1 MLIKLLNKIFFTA
14 ILTVV
19 FTGFES
25 KLNYLNSNF
34 SYSIAIFGTV
44 LICLYFVWL
53 YIRKTEIFALVIY
66 EVLAVL
72 PIVALYLA
80 SGTSLR
86 ILLIAI
92 SANILIYIVAKL
104 FVSKP
109 IRLFRMRELSL
120 NYLLMISIGYLLVIS
135 VVLGFNFDLDLLL
148 LRDVYDRRF
157 AVEDRYNT
165 FILYSSSFMSKF
177 VLPISLLRSL
187 QKKKYIVALVVI
199 LLFVWFF
206 LTTSL
211 KTVLFTPIVIIALF
225 YARKTKRLEI
235 ETLMIFGLSL
245 LLIGEYVLL
254 DGILLSRRLF
264 YIPSILNNY
273 YFDFFQGNSQYLS
286 YGWYNPFLNYGYELS
301 PNRLIASVYWG
312 DSGTSANNGL
322 VSSGFMNFGVL
333 GVYFYSILFGL
344 VIAQFPNRIQRKFAG
359 VFVLMVFAFT
369 TSFFITSMLSHGILL
384 FLLLNRAL
392 LRRV

>member
-1 MLIKLLNKIFFTA
+1 MIF
-14 ILTVV
+14 
-19 FTGFES
+19 
-25 KLNYLNSNF
+25 
-34 SYSIAIFGTV
+34 
-44 LICLYFVWL
+44 LYFVWL
-53 YIRKTEIFALVIY
+53 YTRKTEIFALVIY

-80 SGTSLR
+80 SSTSIK
-86 ILLIAI
+86 ILLITI
-92 SANILIYIVAKL
+92 SADILIYITVKV
-104 FVSKP
+104 FDSRP
-109 IRLFRMRELSL
+109 FRLFRMRELPL
-120 NYLLMISIGYLLVIS
+120 NYLLLISFGYLLGIS
-135 VVLGFNFDLDLLL
+135 LVLGFNFDLDLLL

-177 VLPISLLRSL
+177 VLPILLLRFI
-187 QKKKYIVALVVI
+187 QKKKFIVALIVI
-199 LLFVWFF
+199 FLFVWFF

-211 KTVLFTPIVIIALF
+211 KTVLFTPIVIMALF
-225 YARKTKRLEI
+225 YASHTNRWEI
-235 ETLMIFGLSL
+235 GTLMIFGLSL

-273 YFDFFQGNSQYLS
+273 YFDFFQDNSQYLS
-286 YGWYNPFLNYGYELS
+286 YGWYNPFLKYSYELPPS
-301 PNRLIASVYWG
+301 RLIASAYWG

-333 GVYFYSILFGL
+333 GVYFYSFLFGL

-392 LRRV
+392 FSHV